1 MVITASTSATA
12 TIHVSVA
19 IQYRK
24 FPTILNRPEP
34 ARLMGVKVGESHL
47 AGQYKCHGTRKE
59 ANQEQQPAKRF
70 EHPRSPHQGKERSRR
85 TSAAHAA
92 KQPEQLLKAMQKKR
106 KANQPTLTPLRNCKR
121 PVNWGH
127 VAAVERL
134 LI

>member
-47 AGQYKCHGTRKE
+47 AGQYKSHRTREE
-59 ANQEQQPAKRF
+59 AHQEQRSAKRF
-70 EHPRSPHQGKERSRR
+70 EHPRSPHQGKEGSRR

-92 KQPEQLLKAMQKKR
+92 KQSQQLLKAMQGKR
-106 KANQPTLTPLRNCKR
+106 KASHHAQ
-121 PVNWGH
+121 H
-127 VAAVERL
+127 
-134 LI
+134 